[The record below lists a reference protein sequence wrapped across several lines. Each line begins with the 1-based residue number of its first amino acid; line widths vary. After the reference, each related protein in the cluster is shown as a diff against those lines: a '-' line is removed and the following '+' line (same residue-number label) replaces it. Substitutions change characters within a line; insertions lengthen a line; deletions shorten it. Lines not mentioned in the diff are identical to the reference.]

1 MVFTLRFGIANCVSS
16 GEIRSAWFRNWRRE
30 VPLTTIFPGKTRV
43 GMMGMSPKNVGVML
57 FFFHTTHFF
66 GSGLIPLDPFTMA
79 VLLIE
84 YRFFEQ
90 ESILMD
96 WKDRYMGI
104 F

>member
-1 MVFTLRFGIANCVSS
+1 LEERGPTDHHFP
-16 GEIRSAWFRNWRRE
+16 RE
-30 VPLTTIFPGKTRV
+30 NPGGDDGDESKKCGGDV
-43 GMMGMSPKNVGVML
+43 V
-57 FFFHTTHFF
+57 FFHTTHFF

-96 WKDRYMGI
+96 WKDRYRSI